1 MRLNRLTARKV
12 ATATKPSLLADGGG
26 LWLRVG
32 RSGSKSW
39 AFRFMLNGKA
49 REMGLGGLSKV
60 GLADA
65 RKKAAPLRLLLA
77 DKVDPLERRKLEKS
91 ANTIAA
97 ARTMTFDQCAASYIK
112 AHEVG
117 WRHAKHRMQWS
128 SSLARYVSPAIGA
141 VPVSSINVGMVMGA
155 LEPLWTKTPETASRV
170 RGRIERILDWARVR
184 GFREGENPAR
194 WRGHLDHLL
203 PAPAKVRKVKHYRA
217 LPYTDIA
224 AFMAKLRSRGGVG
237 ASALEFLILCAAR
250 SSEVAGARWA
260 EVDWA
265 ARMWTIPASRMKAG
279 REHRVPL
286 SGAAMAV
293 LDRMKAAGGEF
304 IFSSEPGRGLGK
316 GALAKQIKGLNC
328 TIHGFRAGFKTWSSE
343 QTSFPSELV
352 EVALAHVVGDKVEE
366 AYRRG
371 DMLERRRRLMTAW
384 ADYCGKPALAGT
396 VVPLRRHSLDRPGL

>member
-12 ATATKPSLLADGGG
+12 ATAIKPGLIADGGG

-39 AFRFMLNGKA
+39 AFRYMLNGKA
-49 REMGLGGLSKV
+49 REMGLGGLAKV

-77 DKVDPLERRKLEKS
+77 DKVDPLEHRKLEKS

-97 ARTMTFDQCAASYIK
+97 AQSMTFDECAASYIK

-117 WRHAKHRMQWS
+117 WRHSKHRLQWS
-128 SSLARYVSPAIGA
+128 SSLARYVSPAFGA
-141 VPVSSINVGMVMGA
+141 VSVSSINVGTVMA
-155 LEPLWTKTPETASRV
+155 VLEPLWTKTPETASRV

-203 PAPAKVRKVKHYRA
+203 PAPTKVRKVKHYRA

-224 AFMAKLRSRGGVG
+224 AFVAELRSRGGVG

-250 SSEVAGARWA
+250 SSEVAGVRWT
-260 EVDWA
+260 EIDRG
-265 ARMWTIPASRMKAG
+265 ARMWIVPPERMKGG
-279 REHRVPL
+279 RGHRVPL
-286 SGAAMAV
+286 SSAAMAV

-304 IFSSEPGRGLGK
+304 VFSNEPGRGLGK
-316 GALAKQIKGLNC
+316 GALAKQIKGRNC
-328 TIHGFRAGFKTWSSE
+328 TVHGFRAAFKTWASE
-343 QTSFPSELV
+343 RTNFPRELV
-352 EVALAHVVGDKVEE
+352 EAALAHVLDDKTEE
-366 AYRRG
+366 AYLRG
-371 DMLERRRRLMTAW
+371 DMLEKRRRLMTAW
-384 ADYCGKPALAGT
+384 AEFCAKPASAAT
-396 VVPLRRHSLDRPGL
+396 VIPLRTA

>member
-12 ATATKPSLLADGGG
+12 ATAIKPGLIADGGG

-39 AFRFMLNGKA
+39 AFRYKLNGKA
-49 REMGLGGLSKV
+49 REMGLGGLAKV

-77 DKVDPLERRKLEKS
+77 DKVDPLEHRKPEKS

-97 ARTMTFDQCAASYIK
+97 AQSMTFDECAASYIK

-117 WRHAKHRMQWS
+117 WRHSKHRLQWS
-128 SSLARYVSPAIGA
+128 SSLARYVSPAFGA
-141 VPVSSINVGMVMGA
+141 VSVSSINVGTVMA
-155 LEPLWTKTPETASRV
+155 VLEPLWTKTPETASRV
-170 RGRIERILDWARVR
+170 RGRIERILDWARVH

-203 PAPAKVRKVKHYRA
+203 PAPTKVRKVKHYRA

-224 AFMAKLRSRGGVG
+224 AFVAELRSRGGVG

-250 SSEVAGARWA
+250 SSEVAGVRWT
-260 EVDWA
+260 EIDRG
-265 ARMWTIPASRMKAG
+265 ARMWVVPPERMKGG

-286 SGAAMAV
+286 SSAAMAV
-293 LDRMKAAGGEF
+293 VDRMKAAGGEF
-304 IFSSEPGRGLGK
+304 VFSNEPGRGLGK
-316 GALAKQIKGLNC
+316 GALAKQIKGRNC
-328 TIHGFRAGFKTWSSE
+328 TVHGFRAAFKTWASE
-343 QTSFPSELV
+343 RTNFPRELV
-352 EVALAHVVGDKVEE
+352 EAALAHVLDDKTEE
-366 AYRRG
+366 AYLRG
-371 DMLERRRRLMTAW
+371 DMLEKRRRLMTAW
-384 ADYCGKPALAGT
+384 AEFCAKPASAAT
-396 VVPLRRHSLDRPGL
+396 VIPLRTA